1 MAETVGTGETKENDG
16 TEAQRE
22 AAQKGGE
29 VWWNL
34 SNPRYSIM
42 LNRVW
47 IAYTIFTATN
57 LLLLI
62 NLKYP

>member
-29 VWWNL
+29 V
-34 SNPRYSIM
+34 
-42 LNRVW
+42 
-47 IAYTIFTATN
+47 
-57 LLLLI
+57 
-62 NLKYP
+62 